1 MMAKK
6 LLGDAVKE
14 ERLRRNLSQNALAE
28 MVHVSLRTI
37 SDIENYN
44 GNPRFENLYLL
55 ASYLNLSID
64 AVFNGENE
72 PMDST
77 MKQIIAELNQC
88 SNDVFV
94 SIPRSLMLFRRSVTK
109 SCTILSVIRSTL
121 SS

>member
-44 GNPRFENLYLL
+44 GNPRFENLYFLKYIFTV
-55 ASYLNLSID
+55 SVRSKTENRNYIFKYMQHNFFRQRIIPENHSSGIINLYPTPLI
-64 AVFNGENE
+64 V
-72 PMDST
+72 
-77 MKQIIAELNQC
+77 
-88 SNDVFV
+88 
-94 SIPRSLMLFRRSVTK
+94 
-109 SCTILSVIRSTL
+109 
-121 SS
+121 